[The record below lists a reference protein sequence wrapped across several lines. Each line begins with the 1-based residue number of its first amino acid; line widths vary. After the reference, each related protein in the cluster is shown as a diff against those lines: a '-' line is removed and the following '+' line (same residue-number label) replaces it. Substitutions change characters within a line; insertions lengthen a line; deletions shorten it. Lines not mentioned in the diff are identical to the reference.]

1 MSEDGLSSLKDLF
14 EDSSSEVSIK
24 EVLDDSVSEVGD
36 SVSEVGNRDG
46 NIGSLVFRTPIKRR
60 VRVIAPRP
68 SKVAARFSGGSLD
81 CRGYRESQRRFGLD
95 SPAGDL
101 ELPSSSTWSNNVR
114 TSGFR
119 GGHRSVPASSW
130 DSSPINPVD
139 VREALARKGRRNNRA
154 VAEQLVG
161 RFTSREDREAEKRLG
176 LGRGHF
182 ASKVWQDYG
191 RKIGKRVCHS
201 CMGACCG
208 ALRDFIGR
216 LVEAEFLDAE
226 SQSPN
231 VSVWLFI
238 VLLY

>member
-1 MSEDGLSSLKDLF
+1 MSEDGYSSIKDLF
-14 EDSSSEVSIK
+14 EDTSSEVSIK
-24 EVLDDSVSEVGD
+24 EVFDDSVSEVGD

-46 NIGSLVFRTPIKRR
+46 NIGSLVFSTPIKCR

-81 CRGYRESQRRFGLD
+81 RRGYRESQRRFGLD

-101 ELPSSSTWSNNVR
+101 ELPSSSTWSSNMR
-114 TSGFR
+114 SSGFR

-130 DSSPINPVD
+130 DSCPINPVD
-139 VREALARKGRRNNRA
+139 MREALARKGRRNNRA

-182 ASKVWQDYG
+182 ASKVWQGYR
-191 RKIGKRVCHS
+191 RKMDKRVCHS

-216 LVEAEFLDAE
+216 LVEAEFLML
-226 SQSPN
+226 SP
-231 VSVWLFI
+231 S
-238 VLLY
+238 LLM

>member
-14 EDSSSEVSIK
+14 EDTSSEVSIK
-24 EVLDDSVSEVGD
+24 EVFDDSISEVGD
-36 SVSEVGNRDG
+36 SVSVVGNGTG
-46 NIGSLVFRTPIKRR
+46 NAGGLVFSTPVKRR
-60 VRVIAPRP
+60 VKVIAPRP

-81 CRGYRESQRRFGLD
+81 RRGYRGSQGRFSLD

-114 TSGFR
+114 SGFR
-119 GGHRSVPASSW
+119 SRHRIVPASSW
-130 DSSPINPVD
+130 DSCPINPVD

-182 ASKVWQDYG
+182 ASKVWQDFG
-191 RKIGKRVCHS
+191 RKVDKKVCHL
-201 CMGACCG
+201 CMGVCCG
-208 ALRDFIGR
+208 L
-216 LVEAEFLDAE
+216 
-226 SQSPN
+226 
-231 VSVWLFI
+231 
-238 VLLY
+238 